1 MLLLCFT
8 SFTEQITTKMVK
20 TQHQEALT
28 EEEGSFDLLVLTNLD
43 QLLFTMQTL
52 FTFLQNKLA

>member
-1 MLLLCFT
+1 
-8 SFTEQITTKMVK
+8 MVK